1 MTFLATEKKRQL
13 AWKLTSKALPREAR
27 VPGLYRSRMYPFCLP
42 LELADY
48 NLFHEIRDE
57 ALATFARLGIVWH
70 GAALPGLPS
79 NHLCSSQVFC
89 VNALFP
95 FVHRPEALAGLLKPH
110 FPDLARMLP
119 IEEDYFVS
127 FEWIGEHNYL
137 GEIPRLGTER
147 HRGAGSTSIDAAM
160 LYEAEDG
167 RRVMIL
173 AEWKYSESYGAAYKR
188 FRSDGSDRVESY
200 REIFFGPFTP
210 IDLTVAPRLED
221 FLFEP
226 AYQLCRQQLLASRI
240 IELGEPAVDEVV
252 LVHIAVS
259 ENRELRNVTS
269 PRLRELGRDLY
280 TLWPSLLVEPST
292 FKLIST
298 EELFKNLPT
307 DRYPELEPWEHYM
320 RSRYSFLK

>member
-1 MTFLATEKKRQL
+1 MNFLSVEKKRQL
-13 AWKLTSKALPREAR
+13 AWKLTTKSLPREAR

-79 NHLCSSQVFC
+79 NHLCSSQIFC

-95 FVHRPEALAGLLKPH
+95 FVHRPEALAELLKPH
-110 FPDLARMLP
+110 FPELIRMLP
-119 IEEDYFVS
+119 VEEDFHVA
-127 FEWIGEHNYL
+127 FEWIGDHNYL
-137 GEIPRLGTER
+137 GELPRLGSER
-147 HRGAGSTSIDAAM
+147 HRGAGTTSIDSVM
-160 LYEAEDG
+160 MYEAEDG
-167 RRVMIL
+167 RRVLIL
-173 AEWKYSESYGAAYKR
+173 GEWKYSESYGASYKR
-188 FRSDGSDRVESY
+188 FRSDGSDRVDSY

-226 AYQLCRQQLLASRI
+226 VYQLCRQQLLAARI
-240 IELGEPAVDEVV
+240 IELGDPPVDEVI
-252 LVHIAVS
+252 LVHFAVS
-259 ENRELRNVTS
+259 ENREIRTVTS

-280 TLWPSLLVEPST
+280 ELWPRLLVDPSS
-292 FKLIST
+292 FRLIAT
-298 EELFKNLPT
+298 EDLFKRLPT
-307 DRYPELEPWEHYM
+307 DRFPELEPWERYM